1 MITYHQSLKQTARA
15 MASAR
20 ISGVSSLLDPR
31 DSVDRVKMFI
41 EGNYEK
47 RIEKLLSQ
55 AALLEDVVEYLEDR
69 VIAYVQ
75 ELPLAA
81 YDTGCT
87 DGDRFL
93 QWLATCGDLTD
104 EQMDHLVCQRA
115 RLQLEDIARANR
127 LGHVRFQELW
137 SLKDKL
143 LPQFN
148 ATSSLIVHVNPIRC
162 RTVFRTTA
170 LLDEE
175 DITPANVVVFACRNN
190 MRTAVIE
197 AEGIAIC
204 ETLQSS
210 PLAISQ
216 LIEVSP
222 QLAAEDIVDVV
233 QESVE
238 MGLMA
243 LG

>member
-1 MITYHQSLKQTARA
+1 MPAYQQTLKETARA

-20 ISGVSSLLDPR
+20 VSGVSSLLDPR

-55 AALLEDVVEYLEDR
+55 AALLEDVVSDLEDR

-93 QWLATCGDLTD
+93 QWLDESNELTD
-104 EQMDHLVCQRA
+104 EQTDYLVCQRA
-115 RLQLEDIARANR
+115 RLQLEDVARSNR

-137 SLKDKL
+137 SLKDSL
-143 LPQFN
+143 LGELDESTRLN
-148 ATSSLIVHVNPIRC
+148 VHLNPIRC
-162 RTVFRTTA
+162 SVVFRTTA
-170 LLDEE
+170 LLDED
-175 DITPANVVVFACRNN
+175 DITPAEVVVFACRND
-190 MRTAVIE
+190 MRTAVFQ
-197 AEGIAIC
+197 AEGIAIS
-204 ETLQSS
+204 EALERLPHLPS
-210 PLAISQ
+210 AI
-216 LIEVSP
+216 
-222 QLAAEDIVDVV
+222 
-233 QESVE
+233 
-238 MGLMA
+238 
-243 LG
+243 